1 VVQVVRDLRSK
12 QSRAEKA
19 EAKTG
24 KYVAPK
30 VSFKE
35 LKQVFRDLTDQTIRI
50 RLRDKCE
57 CIAVKVNLTDCCF
70 GFFWNNGVQWSLNEC
85 YLNQKRSPAAS
96 AHAGFNTESGNTYMH
111 CLPRLFRP
119 TATCCLLWILLLN
132 IKHIATQ

>member
-1 VVQVVRDLRSK
+1 MKAVGARSDQLTKRTLQLSAEPVWFFREIEGGRLVVQVVRDLRSK

-24 KYVAPK
+24 KYIAPK

-57 CIAVKVNLTDCCF
+57 CIAVQVILQCIAF
-70 GFFWNNGVQWSLNEC
+70 VFFEQW
-85 YLNQKRSPAAS
+85 
-96 AHAGFNTESGNTYMH
+96 HTEV
-111 CLPRLFRP
+111 FE
-119 TATCCLLWILLLN
+119 
-132 IKHIATQ
+132 

>member
-1 VVQVVRDLRSK
+1 MVQVVRDLRSK

-35 LKQVFRDLTDQTIRI
+35 LKQVFRDLTDQTIRV

-57 CIAVKVNLTDCCF
+57 CIAVKVNVIDSLFMFCSNIIRRF
-70 GFFWNNGVQWSLNEC
+70 EGQVQVC
-85 YLNQKRSPAAS
+85 
-96 AHAGFNTESGNTYMH
+96 H
-111 CLPRLFRP
+111 CQGKSYSFMF
-119 TATCCLLWILLLN
+119 CSKIDV
-132 IKHIATQ
+132 